1 MQCVHVC
8 DTSTCTCTYTV
19 CRFIYMYMYI
29 HVHVCIHSPLYKAI
43 IELFEFVNYKLQLSL
58 VHCIDALPTE
68 NQIRV
73 CPSIQDRRGWVWTKN
88 IFEHQFW
95 MFDVSFSIFGKHSY
109 GADGMV
115 GLVMYMYST

>member
-8 DTSTCTCTYTV
+8 DTSTCTYTV
-19 CRFIYMYMYI
+19 CIFIYTCTCTYS
-29 HVHVCIHSPLYKAI
+29 VCIHSSPIKSNHRI
-43 IELFEFVNYKLQLSL
+43 VFEFVNYKLQSSL

-115 GLVMYMYST
+115 GLVMYLYI